1 MAIDF
6 TPEQIMLRDM
16 VREFCQKEIA
26 PIAAEIDEKEIFPEK
41 TVRQMQELGLFGI
54 PISQDWGGVG
64 AGYVGYC
71 LAVEEID
78 KVCASHAVI
87 MAAHTSLVACPIEK
101 YGTDEQKERY
111 LKKLAG
117 GPYIGA
123 FALTEPGAGSDAAS
137 IKTSAVKRGDEYII
151 NGSKIWTTNA
161 GVADVLIVL
170 AMTDPSLGARGGVTA
185 FLIDKGTEGLE
196 IGARE
201 KKLGIRGTTTNPVNF
216 TDCKVPLSNVLGNI
230 GEGFIVAMQTL
241 DLGRCILGAGCVGGA
256 TAALEMSVKY
266 AKERVQFGEPI
277 ANKQAIQFKLADM
290 ATELH
295 AAKLIV
301 YDCAER
307 IDKGERV
314 TRRSAI
320 VKLFCSEM
328 LHRAVNQ
335 ALQIYGGMGYSR
347 DLPLERMYRDARI
360 TEIFEGTSE
369 IQRVVIAEDIL
380 KRGVGL

>member
-1 MAIDF
+1 MVIEF

-26 PIAAEIDEKEIFPEK
+26 PIAAEIDEKEMFPEK
-41 TVRQMQELGLFGI
+41 TVRQMQELGLFGV
-54 PISQDWGGVG
+54 PISQEWGGVG

-71 LAVEEID
+71 LAVEELD

-87 MAAHTSLVACPIEK
+87 MAAHTSLVACPVERF
-101 YGTDEQKERY
+101 GTNEQKEKY

-137 IKTSAVKRGDEYII
+137 IKTSAVKKGDEYVI
-151 NGSKIWTTNA
+151 NGSKIWITNA
-161 GVADVLIVL
+161 NVADVFIVL
-170 AMTDPSLGARGGVTA
+170 AVTDPSLGARGGVTA
-185 FLIDKGTEGLE
+185 FLVEKGSEGLE
-196 IGARE
+196 VGAHE
-201 KKLGIRGTTTNPVNF
+201 KKLGIRATTTNPVNF
-216 TDCKVPLSNVLGNI
+216 TDCRVPASNVLGRI

-295 AAKLIV
+295 AAKLMV

-335 ALQIYGGMGYSR
+335 ALQIHGGMGYSR
-347 DLPLERMYRDARI
+347 DLPIERMYRDARI

-369 IQRVVIAEDIL
+369 IQRLVIAEDIL